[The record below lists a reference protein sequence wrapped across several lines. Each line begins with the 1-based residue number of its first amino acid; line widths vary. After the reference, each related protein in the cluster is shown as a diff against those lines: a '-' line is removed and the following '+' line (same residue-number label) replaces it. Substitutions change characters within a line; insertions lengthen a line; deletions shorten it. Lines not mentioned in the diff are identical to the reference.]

1 MSDTEDYL
9 LSTLLLALPDEQR
22 AALER
27 ELLPLARSAALGELT
42 ADIGHDLANPLFAV
56 LGLVE
61 LLLLDAVPG
70 SPAGERLRLVQQT
83 ALELKEGLRAL
94 LDYARPAEGQESAV
108 LDDAAR
114 AVTALVRHGRAKEL
128 QVTATYSAEPV
139 VVGCPAGALAQ
150 AALHL
155 VATARASAGDAGAI
169 EVEVAANDMQG
180 VLRVRPA
187 APGGVGVV
195 AAGRIAADHGGSLEQ
210 DGDALVLRLPLWG
223 QTGQTPGG

>member
-1 MSDTEDYL
+1 MPDTPEYP
-9 LSTLLLALPDEQR
+9 LSTLLPALPDEQR

-27 ELLPLARSAALGELT
+27 ELLPLARSAALGELA

-61 LLLLDAVPG
+61 LLLRDAVPG
-70 SPAGERLRLVQQT
+70 SPVAERLRLVEQT
-83 ALELKEGLRAL
+83 ALELKAGLRAL
-94 LDYARPAEGQESAV
+94 LDYARPAEGTESAS

-114 AVTALVRHGRAKEL
+114 AATALVRHGNAKAL
-128 QVTATYSAEPV
+128 QVTATYPAGPV
-139 VVGCPAGALAQ
+139 VVRCPAGALAQ

-155 VATARASAGDAGAI
+155 VAAARASAGDAGAI
-169 EVEVAANDMQG
+169 EVEVAADG

-187 APGGVGVV
+187 AAGGVGII

-210 DGDALVLRLPLWG
+210 EGDALALRLPRWVAS
-223 QTGQTPGG
+223 

>member
-1 MSDTEDYL
+1 MPDTATYL
-9 LSTLLLALPDEQR
+9 LTLLLALPDEER

-61 LLLLDAVPG
+61 LLLLDAVPA
-70 SPAGERLRLVQQT
+70 SPAAERLQLVQQT
-83 ALELKEGLRAL
+83 ALELKAGLRAL
-94 LDYARPAEGQESAV
+94 LDFARAPEGQESAS

-114 AVTALVRHGRAKEL
+114 AATALVRHGHAKAL
-128 QVTATYSAEPV
+128 QVTTTYPAEPV
-139 VVGCPAGALAQ
+139 VVSCPAGALAQ

-155 VATARASAGDAGAI
+155 VAAARASAGDAGSI
-169 EVEVAANDMQG
+169 EVEVAADG
-180 VLRVRPA
+180 ILRVRPA
-187 APGGVGVV
+187 ATGGVGVV

-210 DGDALVLRLPLWG
+210 DGDALALRLPLWG
-223 QTGQTPGG
+223 QTPDV